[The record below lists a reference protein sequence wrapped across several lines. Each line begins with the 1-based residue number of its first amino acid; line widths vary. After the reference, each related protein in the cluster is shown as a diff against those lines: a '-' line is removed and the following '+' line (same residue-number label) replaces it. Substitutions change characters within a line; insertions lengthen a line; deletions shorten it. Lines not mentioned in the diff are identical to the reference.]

1 MQLAYFSAL
10 RDGQLLY
17 AGSGEEVG
25 VITSACYGPS
35 AGGPIAMAYVAAA
48 FGEVDTP
55 LEAEARGKRLPVTVA
70 RMPFVPQRYYR
81 G

>member
-1 MQLAYFSAL
+1 M
-10 RDGQLLY
+10 G
-17 AGSGEEVG
+17 
-25 VITSACYGPS
+25 
-35 AGGPIAMAYVAAA
+35 YVAAA
-48 FGEVDTP
+48 YSDLDTP